1 LNHRTLHRTK
11 MKNVDLLIT
20 NAKIIKE
27 EAEKA
32 SMVSASVAVQTG
44 RILEIQEGNSS
55 LTELYHPSQTWDA
68 HGKLLVPGFINTHC
82 HLFQTFM
89 RGLGKDLPFMDWMN
103 RSVRLIMPNLDDE
116 AVYLAAMMGC
126 LEAIRTGTTTLIDF
140 MYANVKP
147 HLGDAVLRAFDDCGI
162 RGVLACGMTD
172 VEMLPGSSIPAAS
185 FSTVANSIIDLE
197 RMRADYGDH
206 PRIGFMLAPSVIWGM
221 TRDGL
226 AEAARYAKS
235 QDMVLTMHLLETADD
250 DRFSQEMYGKRTT
263 QVLEESGVLDANFLA
278 VHTVRLQDEDIDLF
292 EKYQA
297 RVSHNPVANMILGSG
312 VAPVRTLT
320 QRGIQIGLGTDGAAS
335 NDSQNMIEVMK
346 AAVLLQKVHH
356 CDPIA
361 LSARQVF
368 SMATDEGAATVKM
381 EDQIGSLTPGKRAD
395 ILAVD
400 LSLPNTTPCF
410 DPIASIVYSASERNI
425 RDVFIEGQLVL
436 EGGQMTRVD
445 EGDLA
450 RRAQQKAEE
459 LYRYSKRL

>member
-1 LNHRTLHRTK
+1 
-11 MKNVDLLIT
+11 
-20 NAKIIKE
+20 
-27 EAEKA
+27 
-32 SMVSASVAVQTG
+32 
-44 RILEIQEGNSS
+44 
-55 LTELYHPSQTWDA
+55 
-68 HGKLLVPGFINTHC
+68 
-82 HLFQTFM
+82 
-89 RGLGKDLPFMDWMN
+89 
-103 RSVRLIMPNLDDE
+103 
-116 AVYLAAMMGC
+116 
-126 LEAIRTGTTTLIDF
+126 
-140 MYANVKP
+140 
-147 HLGDAVLRAFDDCGI
+147 
-162 RGVLACGMTD
+162 
-172 VEMLPGSSIPAAS
+172 
-185 FSTVANSIIDLE
+185 
-197 RMRADYGDH
+197 
-206 PRIGFMLAPSVIWGM
+206 
-221 TRDGL
+221 
-226 AEAARYAKS
+226 
-235 QDMVLTMHLLETADD
+235 
-250 DRFSQEMYGKRTT
+250 
-263 QVLEESGVLDANFLA
+263 
-278 VHTVRLQDEDIDLF
+278 
-292 EKYQA
+292 
-297 RVSHNPVANMILGSG
+297 
-312 VAPVRTLT
+312 
-320 QRGIQIGLGTDGAAS
+320 LGTDGAAS